1 MEWLVASMVPADW
14 EQVREIFIQGI
25 ATGNATFETH
35 APTWDHWDS
44 SHLSSCRLVARRQ
57 DGRLSGWAALSR
69 VSARQVYRG
78 IAEVSVYVA
87 NDCRGQGVGAA
98 LLEKLVE
105 ESETV
110 GLWTL
115 QAHIFPENEA
125 SLRLHQKAGF
135 RQVGRRERFG
145 KMGETWRDVLLL
157 ERRSSVVGA

>member
-1 MEWLVASMVPADW
+1 VDPMGPADW
-14 EQVREIFIQGI
+14 DQVREIFIQGI
-25 ATGNATFETH
+25 VTGNATFETQ
-35 APTWDHWDS
+35 APSWDHWDS
-44 SHLSSCRLVARRQ
+44 SHLSCCRLVVRRQ
-57 DGRLSGWAALSR
+57 NARLSGWAALSR
-69 VSARQVYRG
+69 VSARQVYGG
-78 IAEVSVYVA
+78 IAEVSIYVA

-105 ESETV
+105 ESEAA